1 MSRFSLQAKTR
12 SRYLYICLLMTPVY
26 LAPTIAAPQYKV
38 QVITNELPTLDWE
51 SWDTTEFDVDSL
63 PLTSTQKEII
73 KDKLTL
79 LKQELG
85 VGIIGD
91 IELAISQL
99 DESNLLNEPMP
110 TFSENLLLST
120 LNTPTF
126 HDDLLLEEEI
136 LALEF
141 ANRTQQNDP
150 EGLTVE
156 NEQNRTLFVKLME
169 KLEKLKIKKSA
180 EKTPKNNRKERSN
193 EE

>member
-1 MSRFSLQAKTR
+1 
-12 SRYLYICLLMTPVY
+12 
-26 LAPTIAAPQYKV
+26 
-38 QVITNELPTLDWE
+38 
-51 SWDTTEFDVDSL
+51 
-63 PLTSTQKEII
+63 
-73 KDKLTL
+73 
-79 LKQELG
+79 
-85 VGIIGD
+85 
-91 IELAISQL
+91 SQL

-150 EGLTVE
+150 EGLTAE

-169 KLEKLKIKKSA
+169 KLEKLKIKTSA